1 MNKLSYGL
9 LSFLSTEPLT
19 GYDLMLKLNYFWNT
33 THSAIYPLLAELEE
47 KNYVTFTLIEQIG
60 KPDKKVYEITD
71 NGRSILKEWISSPTD
86 EAVRKD
92 EMMLKIYCIQ
102 GFDKATIEKLIDEV
116 EDRYKKQLIKYT
128 EFLKK
133 LEYSVDNKFN
143 SCNSQKFGSYLIL
156 QKIICDI
163 KIGIEWCKW
172 IRLLCNKNGGID
184 CPDHN
189 FLDFLKSLE

>member
-47 KNYVTFTLIEQIG
+47 KNYVTYTLIGQNS

-71 NGRSILKEWISSPTD
+71 NGKSTLKDWISAPTD

-102 GFDKATIEKLIDEV
+102 GFDNATIEKLLDEM
-116 EDRYKKQLIKYT
+116 ENRYKKQLIKYT
-128 EFLKK
+128 ESLEKLKFSAD
-133 LEYSVDNKFN
+133 YKFE
-143 SCNSQKFGSYLIL
+143 SCNSQRFGSYLIL
-156 QKIICDI
+156 QKIICDV

-172 IRLLCNKNGGID
+172 IRLLCNKNGEID
-184 CPDHN
+184 CHDN
-189 FLDFLKSLE
+189 DFQDFLESL